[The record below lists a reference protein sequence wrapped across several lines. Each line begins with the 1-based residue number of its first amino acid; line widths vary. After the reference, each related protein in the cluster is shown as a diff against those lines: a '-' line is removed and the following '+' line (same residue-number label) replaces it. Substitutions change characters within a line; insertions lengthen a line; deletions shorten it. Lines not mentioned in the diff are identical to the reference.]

1 MEKQTEQK
9 DTLTK
14 AKVEAGEEKSEVK
27 NGAIGGGTVN
37 AGTMHTAREEEKKFL
52 LSRKE
57 AEEYR
62 NFKRQKKVEEIMAA
76 VARSGGIVEKPE
88 EAHRVCERALRLKQS
103 AVRVSPTLLEVVST
117 YLTGSKVKMDCII
130 GGNGE
135 TWTKV
140 KVKEARMALR
150 RHVGELTVILSPSMV
165 AGCRYAEIRKELKS
179 IVRVAKQA
187 SVKIV
192 VDKTVAPATLSRLAR
207 IACEVGA
214 KYFSV
219 TYFSGCERLRFDLS
233 NGCLLEVSGI
243 EKLSDFQKMIGA
255 GVGRIVTSSIWDI
268 YTEWMRDVEKIDF
281 PVAASVTDT
290 GINSTKTENEKHEKT
305 DRATEE
311 KPKVGFPLL
320 PAPQRGTNGLS
331 GLHAKTEGHSGAE
344 VSDLKFL

>member
-9 DTLTK
+9 ETLTK
-14 AKVEAGEEKSEVK
+14 ANVETCERKNEVK
-27 NGAIGGGTVN
+27 NGTVG
-37 AGTMHTAREEEKKFL
+37 AGVTNTVREEEKKFL

-62 NFKRQKKVEEIMAA
+62 NFKRQKKVEEIMSAI
-76 VARSGGIVEKPE
+76 ARSGGIVEKPE

-103 AVRVSPTLLEVVST
+103 AVRVSPTLLEVVAT
-117 YLTGSKVKMDCII
+117 YLTGSKVKMDCLI

-140 KVKEARMALR
+140 KIKEARIALR
-150 RHVGELTVILSPSMV
+150 RHAQELTVVLSPSMV
-165 AGCRYAEIRKELKS
+165 AGCRYTEIRRELKS
-179 IVRVAKQA
+179 IVRVAKKA
-187 SVKIV
+187 SVKV
-192 VDKTVAPATLSRLAR
+192 LVDKTVAPPTLSRLAR

-219 TYFSGCERLRFDLS
+219 PYFSGCERLRFDLS

-255 GVGRIVTSSIWDI
+255 GVGRIVTGSVWDI

-281 PVAASVTDT
+281 PIAASAHDT
-290 GINSTKTENEKHEKT
+290 GIRSTTTENAKT

-311 KPKVGFPLL
+311 KPKLGLPLL
-320 PAPQRGTNGLS
+320 PAPTRETKGLS
-331 GLHAKTEGHSGAE
+331 GLHAKTEMRSGAE